1 MFKVRVTKL
10 VRVGQ
15 SDIANHIKGSLD
27 KTTFISVDPL
37 LDLVLQVLEFVV
49 FSKRVVAMEQYQKIV
64 LTSQVHQ
71 DQLGQVA
78 LLQYV
83 R

>member
-15 SDIANHIKGSLD
+15 SDIANNIKGSLD

>member
-1 MFKVRVTKL
+1 MQNKSDSTVQWMVRGIPT
-10 VRVGQ
+10 R
-15 SDIANHIKGSLD
+15 AY
-27 KTTFISVDPL
+27 FISVDRL
-37 LDLVLQVLEFVV
+37 LDLVLQVLEFAV
-49 FSKRVVAMEQYQKIV
+49 FLKRVVAMEQYQKIV